1 MTVISDNNNELF
13 PQVDENG
20 NIIGAITRAQAH
32 DGSKMLHPVVHLH
45 VFNTHGDLFL
55 QKRPEWKDIQ
65 PNKWDTAVGGHID
78 FGENIDIALRRE
90 AMEELGISDFTPER
104 MGEYIFESN
113 CEKELVYSFKTTY
126 DGIITTNEKEL
137 DFGRFWTMEE
147 ISQNLG
153 KDIFTPNFEL
163 EFNKLIKCN

>member
-1 MTVISDNNNELF
+1 MSDNKNELF

-32 DGSKMLHPVVHLH
+32 DGSKILHPVVHLH
-45 VFNTHGDLFL
+45 VFNTNGDLFL
-55 QKRPEWKDIQ
+55 QKRPAWKDIQ

-78 FGENIDIALRRE
+78 FGENTDMALRRE
-90 AMEELGISDFTPER
+90 AKEELDISDFTPER
-104 MGEYIFESN
+104 LGEYVFESS

-126 DGIITTNEKEL
+126 ERTITTNEKEL
-137 DFGRFWTMEE
+137 ESGRFWTMEE
-147 ISQNLG
+147 ISRNLG